1 MDLQLQI
8 LFVLLVVEPS
18 HCARS
23 SDLNASAVEELFVRQ
38 LFKKYGNESA
48 ISFEAL
54 EHLFQNLELG
64 SMQITHRLNDHWD
77 KTGFEPEHSDHQH
90 KPVDNR
96 IIKTHKRNHIHRRNL
111 DVLTKCLLP
120 SDIVNLFGFNTRGV
134 ITADQFHH
142 MCPVIMVQL
151 DSGICPHAHAQHH
164 QAPTHFTMA
173 GLVTIAPEAW
183 GYGSAAIITISL
195 LGLLSVSI
203 IPCLQRV
210 FLNTVLQFLV
220 ALAVGALSGDAML
233 HLIPHVF
240 AAKKEGATE
249 DNENVYKGLCAL
261 AGIYSFFIFGRVQGI
276 YMNRKIK
283 EETKGGNLMDITM
296 RIEPKEAEEP
306 EIVALNAVNEK
317 TDEHWPKTSHDY
329 EQPKDTPSTHEHP
342 SGHGH
347 SHDHPVPRALGALVW
362 RVVIGDGIHNF
373 SDGIA
378 VGVAFA
384 NSVTGGLSTSVAVLC
399 HELPHE
405 MGDFAVLLKNGMTI
419 RQAIL
424 CNCVSSVLSFVGMA
438 VGLAIGN
445 IGQSSFWI
453 FAGIAGMFLYISLV
467 DLIPEMSLLESGKRE
482 RRPFCQL
489 LFQLGGTCLGVGIML
504 LIALYEDQLNSV
516 FD

>member
-1 MDLQLQI
+1 M
-8 LFVLLVVEPS
+8 
-18 HCARS
+18 
-23 SDLNASAVEELFVRQ
+23 
-38 LFKKYGNESA
+38 
-48 ISFEAL
+48 
-54 EHLFQNLELG
+54 
-64 SMQITHRLNDHWD
+64 
-77 KTGFEPEHSDHQH
+77 
-90 KPVDNR
+90 
-96 IIKTHKRNHIHRRNL
+96 
-111 DVLTKCLLP
+111 
-120 SDIVNLFGFNTRGV
+120 VNLFGYNTLDV

-142 MCPVIMVQL
+142 MCPVILVQL

-164 QAPTHFTMA
+164 QSLSPFSMA
-173 GLVTIAPEAW
+173 GFVAIAPEAW
-183 GYGSAAIITISL
+183 GYGSAAILTISL

-203 IPCLQRV
+203 IPCLQKV

-240 AAKKEGATE
+240 VDKEEGAVG
-249 DNENVYKGLCAL
+249 DNINVYKGLCAL

-283 EETKGGNLMDITM
+283 EEIKGDNLLDFTM
-296 RIEPKEAEEP
+296 KIEPKEQEDSEG
-306 EIVALNAVNEK
+306 VALNTMNEK
-317 TDEHWPKTSHDY
+317 SEERCPKTSHEY
-329 EQPKDTPSTHEHP
+329 EQPKDSSTHEHP

-347 SHDHPVPRALGALVW
+347 SHDHPVPRTLGALVW

-384 NSVTGGLSTSVAVLC
+384 SSVTGGLSTSVAVLC

-405 MGDFAVLLKNGMTI
+405 MGDFAVLLKNGMSI
-419 RQAIL
+419 KQAVL

-445 IGQSSFWI
+445 IGQSNLWI

-467 DLIPEMSLLESGKRE
+467 DLVPEMSLLESGKRE

-516 FD
+516 FG